1 MRFYVVSVGDTTS
14 PAFLTLGEQQ
24 QQTANCEVRNQKGR
38 GKEGSGVTH
47 PGAVS
52 QFPRGRR
59 GDKTP
64 PNSTIHVAIRHSPA
78 LRRSPEENPALQAVV
93 MALEE
98 RNAIGAL
105 SETWRRGARNWL
117 RHRHSAR
124 FCHARHHRLRGAFRL
139 RRYRYNIQRRLS
151 PLRRSQTGSSPH
163 QSESVC
169 GKDAQ
174 EDRRTSPPRIGHS
187 PREGRRPESPR
198 GIALASNRAAYRASN
213 PPLPTGHLD

>member
-14 PAFLTLGEQQ
+14 PAFLTLCQQQ
-24 QQTANCEVRNQKGR
+24 QQTANCEVRNQEGR

-47 PGAVS
+47 RGAVS

-98 RNAIGAL
+98 RTAIGAYQK
-105 SETWRRGARNWL
+105 RGVGG
-117 RHRHSAR
+117 H
-124 FCHARHHRLRGAFRL
+124 
-139 RRYRYNIQRRLS
+139 
-151 PLRRSQTGSSPH
+151 
-163 QSESVC
+163 
-169 GKDAQ
+169 D
-174 EDRRTSPPRIGHS
+174 IGFGIGIAHGFATLGTIGF
-187 PREGRRPESPR
+187 EGRFDY
-198 GIALASNRAAYRASN
+198 AADR
-213 PPLPTGHLD
+213 PTGGRCDAASRPRY